1 MTRSAIEA
9 YNRLDVE
16 PFLIPFHPGAKY
28 EIAAEMAG
36 LGINASDFSVHEGL
50 QRYWEEGRKVW
61 PDLRIDPQELID
73 LGDQLLMLGKI
84 SGQGVRSGIQ
94 TSFPYATVATVSDAK
109 VIRIR
114 EYLDHDKALEAV
126 GLLE

>member
-16 PFLIPFHPGAKY
+16 PFLIPFHPEARY
-28 EIAAEMAG
+28 EIAPEMAG
-36 LGINASDFSVHEGL
+36 LGINASDFYVHEGL
-50 QRYWEEGRKVW
+50 RRYWEEGRNVW

-84 SGQGVRSGIQ
+84 SGKGVRSGIQ
-94 TSFPYATVATVSDAK
+94 TSIPYATVATVSNAK
-109 VIRIR
+109 VILIR
-114 EYLDHDKALEAV
+114 EYIDHAEALEAV
-126 GLLE
+126 GLSE